1 MDQVAAWL
9 ATLSVQLTGYAA
21 VMGEEGY
28 ETLEDLAAADDAELQ
43 EICDAAAM
51 KKPHARK
58 FVAGAQVSSHG
69 TASLCHAPGARLERR
84 PATPRRTRRTPPI
97 GCASPCHA
105 RAGERIRASPGE

>member
-21 VMGEEGY
+21 SVAEEGY

-43 EICDAAAM
+43 GICDAAAM

-58 FVAGAQVSSHG
+58 FVAGAQVSSPVALRRFA
-69 TASLCHAPGARLERR
+69 TRQERVC
-84 PATPRRTRRTPPI
+84 TRRTPPI
-97 GCASPCHA
+97 DCASPCHA

>member
-21 VMGEEGY
+21 VVGEEGY

-69 TASLCHAPGARLERR
+69 TASLCHARGARLDSQNTADRLCF
-84 PATPRRTRRTPPI
+84 PVP
-97 GCASPCHA
+97 CA
-105 RAGERIRASPGE
+105 RG

>member
-21 VMGEEGY
+21 VVGEEGY

-84 PATPRRTRRTPPI
+84 PATPRLDSQNTADRLCFPVP
-97 GCASPCHA
+97 CA
-105 RAGERIRASPGE
+105 RG